1 MGTSRV
7 MGNSKQR
14 GINLDK
20 KMKEIL
26 AIKLLQV
33 IEEDVKE
40 IYKLLDKRISELE
53 YVRSLIREMNIDG

>member
-1 MGTSRV
+1 
-7 MGNSKQR
+7 
-14 GINLDK
+14 
-20 KMKEIL
+20 MKEIL

>member
-1 MGTSRV
+1 

>member
-1 MGTSRV
+1 

-20 KMKEIL
+20 KMKENL

>member
-1 MGTSRV
+1 
-7 MGNSKQR
+7 
-14 GINLDK
+14 
-20 KMKEIL
+20 MKEIL

-40 IYKLLDKRISELE
+40 IYKILDKRISELE